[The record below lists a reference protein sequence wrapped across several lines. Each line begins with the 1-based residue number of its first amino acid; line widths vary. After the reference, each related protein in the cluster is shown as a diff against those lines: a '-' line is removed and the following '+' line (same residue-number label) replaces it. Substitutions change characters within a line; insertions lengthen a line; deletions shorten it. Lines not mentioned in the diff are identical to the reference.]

1 VVNRD
6 PLGYYRALNISP
18 GAETE
23 EIVLSYRLLKQA
35 YFERHDSMDIGKIQ
49 AAYDTLMDAERRAR
63 YDRQRGGAPA
73 SSVRHRVSTP
83 GVLGVLLVLLVAV
96 LGVVLGPA
104 IGYSLISFDVGDRLY
119 WTEGGDFAGTVQGY
133 EARHIFENGA
143 SAPAYLLAGAEGE
156 SDWYPARDLAR
167 VAETR

>member
-1 VVNRD
+1 MVNRD

-63 YDRQRGGAPA
+63 YDRRSGTPVA
-73 SSVRHRVSTP
+73 SVRGRVSTP
-83 GVLGVLLVLLVAV
+83 GVLAVLLVVLVAV

-104 IGYSLISFDVGDRLY
+104 IGFSLISFEAGDRLY
-119 WTEGGDFAGTVQGY
+119 WTEGGYFAGTVEGY
-133 EARHIFENGA
+133 EANHIFENGA
-143 SAPAYLLAGAEGE
+143 SAPAYLLAGAQGE
-156 SDWYPARDLAR
+156 SDWYPAGDLVR
-167 VAETR
+167 VAESR